1 MVNCELDRSP
11 IACKAAELE
20 LWTRVRA
27 SLWIACMDALG
38 ALLAIVAD
46 GMDRAIRG
54 RAILISLREDYSQS
68 IFIRCHCNYREL
80 VNDLI

>member
-46 GMDRAIRG
+46 GMDRAIRARG
-54 RAILISLREDYSQS
+54 QSLFLYVRITVRAYLSVVTVTIG
-68 IFIRCHCNYREL
+68 N
-80 VNDLI
+80 